1 MNKEKLNELRS
12 KITIPL
18 AEALALLKQYDE
30 NIERCIQA
38 YHDENIGKISE
49 EIGCDERKAQLYY
62 QKIGFDMQKIQYQ
75 HNKNSH
81 IPCIILKY
89 GERIDIY
96 PRVGFTILAED
107 INYNENISS
116 DYQQYFAYLEDCDE
130 VLPIIKSLYPIYNH
144 RFNKIEKDFDVCS
157 KSNYFEHSTI
167 HKLVDQLKGKA
178 NNSDSQELSDFI
190 YSLIACLEQQMKF
203 GHYVVIAGNL

>member
-1 MNKEKLNELRS
+1 MNKEKLNGLRS

-18 AEALALLKQYDE
+18 AEALALLRQYDE

-38 YHDENIGKISE
+38 YHDENIRKISE
-49 EIGCDERKAQLYY
+49 EIGCDERKARLYY
-62 QKIGFDMQKIQYQ
+62 QKFGFDMQKIKYQ

-81 IPCIILKY
+81 IPYIILKY
-89 GERIDIY
+89 GERLNPY
-96 PRVGFTILAED
+96 PRVGFTISAED
-107 INYNENISS
+107 INLKESTS
-116 DYQQYFAYLEDCDE
+116 AEYQRYFVYLEYCDE
-130 VLPIIKSLYPIYNH
+130 IMAIFKSIHPISNLRYNIKDQN
-144 RFNKIEKDFDVCS
+144 FDVCCR
-157 KSNYFEHSTI
+157 NDFEHSTI

>member
-18 AEALALLKQYDE
+18 AEALALLRQYDE

-38 YHDENIGKISE
+38 YHDENIRKISE
-49 EIGCDERKAQLYY
+49 EIGCDERKARLYY
-62 QKIGFDMQKIQYQ
+62 QKFGFGMQKIKYQY
-75 HNKNSH
+75 NKTSY
-81 IPCIILKY
+81 IPRIILKY

-107 INYNENISS
+107 INLKESTLTE
-116 DYQQYFAYLEDCDE
+116 YQQYFAYLEDCNE
-130 VLPIIKSLYPIYNH
+130 IMPIFKSMHSITNLRNDIIDQNFNVCH
-144 RFNKIEKDFDVCS
+144 RNV
-157 KSNYFEHSTI
+157 FEHCTI
-167 HKLVDQLKGKA
+167 YTLIEQLKGKA
-178 NNSDSQELSDFI
+178 NTSESQELSDFI